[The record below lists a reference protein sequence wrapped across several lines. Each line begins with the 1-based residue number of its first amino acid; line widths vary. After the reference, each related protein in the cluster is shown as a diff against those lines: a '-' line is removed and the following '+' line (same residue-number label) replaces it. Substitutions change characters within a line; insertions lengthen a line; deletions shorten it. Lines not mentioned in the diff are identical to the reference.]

1 MSARRILV
9 SHPWGIVLRKA
20 IVTLEPPKYWRRRP
34 INGKECILKTK
45 IQAYKG
51 FQVLSGLNCVI
62 ARALGIGEL
71 LRILQQRV
79 ALRVTQ
85 VVLTLCIHVGAAHL
99 DDRALVAPRC
109 AG

>member
-1 MSARRILV
+1 MLHDASPMSARRILV

-20 IVTLEPPKYWRRRP
+20 IVILEPPKYWRRRP
-34 INGKECILKTK
+34 INGKESILKTK

-62 ARALGIGEL
+62 ARATAAVLGPRSFWYTTPSWFTMKVMTPEL
-71 LRILQQRV
+71 PQL
-79 ALRVTQ
+79 
-85 VVLTLCIHVGAAHL
+85 
-99 DDRALVAPRC
+99 